1 MVKAH
6 RVVEGLHTHGLL
18 TVVAREEL
26 VVVGLATL
34 VRGPGSGKAH
44 GLHVIVAY
52 DIASQTQTIKSI
64 GVVGKTS
71 MFARIRTAGKFKDVK
86 VPVGVFELNGR
97 VGELRRGVG
106 S

>member
-34 VRGPGSGKAH
+34 VRSPGSGKTH

-52 DIASQTQTIKSI
+52 DIASQT
-64 GVVGKTS
+64 
-71 MFARIRTAGKFKDVK
+71 
-86 VPVGVFELNGR
+86 
-97 VGELRRGVG
+97 
-106 S
+106 